1 MHHAC
6 GCAAI
11 ACVRACVPLF
21 TRESRSFVSCRKRSR
36 PDRDQG
42 RLTEAGPA
50 VWGGNGFFL
59 KFKWKW
65 GRREADL
72 QGRKSVRSGRGGK
85 VLAWRRIS
93 HAEGI
98 PQCPVL
104 WPPNKWNQG
113 SAVSQHLSLVSLRA
127 TNFCAPGLSTM
138 KHEERL
144 TKQVRFAHC
153 IVLQMSPLWDPKG
166 SSYLRTLRFVSG
178 RTPILLEAQCWILL
192 QPCRYF
198 CLVKV
203 MMWCDPLCVKFVG
216 WIVPE
221 TSFLVS
227 LKEVLIAMYENES
240 VCAPSS
246 QCPLNIAIPQ

>member
-1 MHHAC
+1 MR
-6 GCAAI
+6 
-11 ACVRACVPLF
+11 RAF
-21 TRESRSFVSCRKRSR
+21 RS
-36 PDRDQG
+36 
-42 RLTEAGPA
+42 
-50 VWGGNGFFL
+50 
-59 KFKWKW
+59 
-65 GRREADL
+65 
-72 QGRKSVRSGRGGK
+72 
-85 VLAWRRIS
+85 
-93 HAEGI
+93 
-98 PQCPVL
+98 PVL

-178 RTPILLEAQCWILL
+178 RTLILLGAQCWILS
-192 QPCRYF
+192 QPCRYL

-227 LKEVLIAMYENES
+227 LKEVMIAMYEN
-240 VCAPSS
+240 
-246 QCPLNIAIPQ
+246 